1 MKRIYKVWKVI
12 DERTHEVVFSGRKK
26 DAIRFWYP
34 RNVYCGQYWLGLY
47 STSEDLR

>member
-12 DERTHEVVFSGRKK
+12 DNRTNEVLFAGRKR
-26 DAIRFWYP
+26 DAVRYWYP
-34 RNVYCGQYWLGLY
+34 KFVYEHKYYIDLY